1 MGAFETWFDLMV
13 SVEGGVLSTDP
24 TDGGNYTPAGVLKGS
39 RYGLSARNYPNVDF
53 DTLTKDMAAAIAR
66 RDYWNAHA
74 LDTLPPPFAILLADA
89 YYNGASHPVEWLQN
103 AVGATA
109 DDVLGPLTIAA
120 AKTVAAGPNVA
131 DALGEFAARHLA
143 YHATLDRPPE
153 ELGWARRDVI
163 ILLAAIRL
171 GGGVTGFTLD
181 SESANFPEPGSPGV
195 RNTEGESP

>member
-1 MGAFETWFDLMV
+1 MDAFKTWFDLMV
-13 SVEGGVLSTDP
+13 SVEGAALSSDP

-103 AVGATA
+103 AVGVTA

-120 AKTVAAGPNVA
+120 AERSASGPNVVT
-131 DALGEFAARHLA
+131 ALSEFAARHIA
-143 YHATLDRPPE
+143 YHAMLDRPPE
-153 ELGWARRDVI
+153 ELGWARRDI
-163 ILLAAIRL
+163 IVLLEAIRIS
-171 GGGVTGFTLD
+171 GGIPASV
-181 SESANFPEPGSPGV
+181 
-195 RNTEGESP
+195 